1 MIKYEDGEKS
11 TQVWSHEPI
20 PVLTGLGV
28 EQRTRYHRS
37 R

>member
-1 MIKYEDGEKS
+1 MVRSQLKS
-11 TQVWSHEPI
+11 GAHEPI